1 MSSNWVA
8 GKRSGWDGGE
18 RKQRTHGIIR
28 IKKKKHSRHLSGRL
42 ASGFLWLGSAGFV
55 LPHKPGL
62 QFALDDTRSTD
73 AARFIDLMLDG
84 GNDGQRP
91 DSSQYESQ
99 AEEEK
104 AAEQSLSKRAIQ

>member
-1 MSSNWVA
+1 L
-8 GKRSGWDGGE
+8 DLLDLFF
-18 RKQRTHGIIR
+18 RT
-28 IKKKKHSRHLSGRL
+28 
-42 ASGFLWLGSAGFV
+42 
-55 LPHKPGL
+55 KPGL

-73 AARFIDLMLDG
+73 AARSIDLMLDG

-91 DSSQYESQ
+91 DASQYEGQ